1 MGCGKTTLAKKL
13 SARLSYQLVDLD
25 HEIEERVGVSVANY
39 FSTHGED
46 AFREME
52 SNTLK
57 TVDYNENTVVATGG
71 GTPCYF
77 DNIEWMNREGLT
89 IYIEMSPAALANRL
103 HKGKAKRP
111 LLKTLDAEE
120 MIDYITDKLKERNAF
135 YRQAALI
142 VNGLGLTVEMLEEL
156 IRNSGPSFHRL
167 VD

>member
-111 LLKTLDAEE
+111 LLNTLDAEE
-120 MIDYITDKLKERNAF
+120 MIDFITSKLEERNAF
-135 YRQAALI
+135 YRQAALV

-156 IRNSGPSFHRL
+156 IHNSRPSFHRL